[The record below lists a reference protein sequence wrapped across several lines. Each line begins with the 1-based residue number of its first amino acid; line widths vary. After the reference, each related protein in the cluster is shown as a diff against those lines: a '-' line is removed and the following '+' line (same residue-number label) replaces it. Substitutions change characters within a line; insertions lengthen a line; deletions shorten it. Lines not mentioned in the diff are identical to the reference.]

1 MRIAAVICLTL
12 ASALSGAAADIE
24 GFLIDKACSAKAVKD
39 GYAKGGAHV
48 KDCALMDGCINS
60 GFGVLT
66 SDNKYILLDPAG
78 SKKAIAALQAS
89 KKSDN
94 LKVKVSGDLKGNTI
108 KVTTIQIL

>member
-1 MRIAAVICLTL
+1 MRIAAVCFIAL
-12 ASALSGAAADIE
+12 ACALSGAAAEIE
-24 GFLIDKACSAKAVKD
+24 GFLVDKACSAKATKD
-39 GYAKGGAHV
+39 GYQKAGAHN

-66 SDNKYILLDPAG
+66 SDNKYILFDPAG
-78 SKKAIAALQAS
+78 AKKAIAALEAS

-108 KVTTIQIL
+108 KVATIQIL